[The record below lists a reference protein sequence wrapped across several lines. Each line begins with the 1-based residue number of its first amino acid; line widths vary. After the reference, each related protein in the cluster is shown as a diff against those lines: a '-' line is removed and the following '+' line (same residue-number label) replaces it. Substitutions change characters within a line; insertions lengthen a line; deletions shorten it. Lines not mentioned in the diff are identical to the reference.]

1 MLQHCLRLLIA
12 IGTLCATTAATAEP
26 AIWQVRGRHN
36 TVYLLGTIHVL
47 RADEP
52 LPNNI
57 RQAYRE
63 AEQVLMEIDMDDID
77 PMATQ
82 GLMFKLGLL
91 PAGQRLESQLDAA
104 TYRKLQS
111 AASSLGI
118 DAAMLSSFQPW
129 LAALTLEQLQLA
141 KLGFAAESGIEM
153 QLTQQATTDDKP
165 IHGLETLE
173 QQLNMFAQMEPQAQR
188 DYLNYTLAELNELP
202 REIETLLTA
211 WRDGDEKHLSEML
224 QEGLTDNPKLFT
236 ALTTTRNRRWI
247 TAIKPLLDTQHDD
260 YLIAV
265 GALHLF
271 GDEGLVALLKRAGY
285 KVTRQ

>member
-1 MLQHCLRLLIA
+1 MLRRCLKILFVLGA
-12 IGTLCATTAATAEP
+12 VCATTLASAAP
-26 AIWQVRGRHN
+26 AIWQVQGRHN

-52 LPNNI
+52 LPTNI
-57 RQAYRE
+57 RLAYRE
-63 AEQVLMEIDMDDID
+63 AEQVLMEIDMDDVD

-104 TYRKLQS
+104 THRKLQA

-118 DAAMLSSFQPW
+118 DASMLSSFQPW

-141 KLGFAAESGIEM
+141 KLGFATEAGIEM
-153 QLTQQATTDDKP
+153 QLTQQAIADRKP

-173 QQLNMFAQMEPQAQR
+173 QQLNLFAQMDDQAQR
-188 DYLNYTLAELNELP
+188 DYLDYTLTELGKIPTEV
-202 REIETLLTA
+202 ESLLTA
-211 WRDGDEKHLSEML
+211 WRSGDEKHLSEML
-224 QEGLTDNPKLFT
+224 QQGLADDPKLFT